1 MLSTIA
7 KCCRPV
13 PPEPIAGFITL
24 GRGVSI
30 HRATCANLIRLR
42 EAQPQRVLAVDWG
55 RPSADRTFAVAI
67 AISAFDRRGLVRD
80 ISSVLADE
88 HISIETMN
96 TVTNAAENTAN
107 VDLTV
112 SVHGFEELSRLL
124 ARIAG
129 LPNVISARRRQ

>member
-1 MLSTIA
+1 
-7 KCCRPV
+7 V
-13 PPEPIAGFITL
+13 PPEPIAGFITI

-67 AISAFDRRGLVRD
+67 EIDAFDRRGLVRD

-88 HISIETMN
+88 RISIETMH
-96 TVTNAAENTAN
+96 TATNAAENTAK

-124 ARIAG
+124 SRIAG
-129 LPNVISARRRQ
+129 LPNVISARRRR